1 MIGAGMMGLPNRL
14 RSPERAADTRLA
26 GGIKALLAQGDSE
39 AACAQ
44 FDRLVNRYQR
54 RAARIAYYYLHD
66 PSDVDEAVQDAFL
79 KAFVHLASFREDL
92 CFEFWFTRIL
102 VNGCLDRLK
111 ARARRRR
118 WLAPAGDD
126 ERERAEQQTA
136 GEPSPETLL
145 LQRERR
151 DCLAAAV
158 RRLPARQRTV
168 VILSQLAGYATRDVA
183 RTMGVSE
190 ATVRVHLFQA
200 VRSLRRTLGGHR
212 WLVERGATPGA
223 PAVGTGTR

>member
-1 MIGAGMMGLPNRL
+1 MGSPNPLRLPG
-14 RSPERAADTRLA
+14 RAADTRLA
-26 GGIKALLAQGDSE
+26 GDIKALLAQGDTE
-39 AACAQ
+39 AACEQ
-44 FDRLVNRYQR
+44 FDQLVHRYQR
-54 RAARIAYYYLHD
+54 RAARIAYYYLQD

-111 ARARRRR
+111 ARTRRRR
-118 WLAPAGDD
+118 WLAPVGDD
-126 ERERAEQQTA
+126 ERERAERQSA
-136 GEPSPETLL
+136 GEPSPEALL

-168 VILSQLAGYATRDVA
+168 VILSQLTGYATRDVA
-183 RTMGVSE
+183 RTMGIRE

-200 VRSLRRTLGGHR
+200 VRSLRRTLGGDR
-212 WLVERGATPGA
+212 WLVERRTTSHA
-223 PAVGTGTR
+223 PAVGTGTP

>member
-1 MIGAGMMGLPNRL
+1 MRPD
-14 RSPERAADTRLA
+14 RSPSPARAADTRLA
-26 GGIKALLAQGDSE
+26 ADIKASLARGDSE
-39 AACAQ
+39 AACDR
-44 FDRLVNRYQR
+44 FDELVGRYQR

-79 KAFVHLASFREDL
+79 KAFVHLPTFREDL

-111 ARARRRR
+111 ARTRRRR
-118 WLAPAGDD
+118 LLAPAGDD
-126 ERERAEQQTA
+126 ERERAERQTT
-136 GEPSPETLL
+136 GEPSPEALL
-145 LQRERR
+145 LERERR
-151 DCLAAAV
+151 DHLAAAV

-183 RTMGVSE
+183 RTMGISE

-200 VRSLRRTLGGHR
+200 VRSLRRALGGDR
-212 WLVERGATPGA
+212 WLVDH
-223 PAVGTGTR
+223 PAVRTSPAAGAGGA

>member
-1 MIGAGMMGLPNRL
+1 MIGSSSQL
-14 RSPERAADTRLA
+14 RSPGRAADTRLA
-26 GGIKALLAQGDSE
+26 SEIKALLAQGDTE
-39 AACAQ
+39 TACAQ
-44 FDRLVNRYQR
+44 FDQLVNRYQR
-54 RAARIAYYYLHD
+54 RATRIAYYYLHD

-79 KAFVHLASFREDL
+79 KAFVHLASFRDDL

-111 ARARRRR
+111 ALARRRR

-126 ERERAEQQTA
+126 ERERAERQTT
-136 GEPSPETLL
+136 GDPSPEALL

-158 RRLPARQRTV
+158 RRLPPRQRTV

-183 RTMGVSE
+183 RTMSVSE

-200 VRSLRRTLGGHR
+200 VRSLRKTLGGHR
-212 WLVERGATPGA
+212 WLVGDRSTPST
-223 PAVGTGTR
+223 PAVETGTR

>member
-1 MIGAGMMGLPNRL
+1 MAQPNRL
-14 RSPERAADTRLA
+14 PAPLRAADTRLA
-26 GGIKALLAQGDSE
+26 GGIKALLARGDAK
-39 AACAQ
+39 AACER
-44 FDRLVNRYQR
+44 FDQLVNRYQR
-54 RAARIAYYYLHD
+54 RAARIAYFYLKD

-79 KAFVHLASFREDL
+79 KAFVHLPSFRDDL

-118 WLAPAGDD
+118 WLAPVGDD
-126 ERERAEQQTA
+126 GRERAERQTS

-151 DCLAAAV
+151 DRLAAAV
-158 RRLPARQRTV
+158 RRLPARQRTA

-183 RTMGVSE
+183 RTMGISE

-200 VRSLRRTLGGHR
+200 VRSLRKTLGGDR
-212 WLVERGATPGA
+212 WLVENRAA
-223 PAVGTGTR
+223 PNDRVARTGTP

>member
-1 MIGAGMMGLPNRL
+1 MLGVRNRP
-14 RSPERAADTRLA
+14 RAPGRAADTRLA
-26 GGIKALLAQGDSE
+26 GDVKALLAEGESE

-44 FDRLVNRYQR
+44 FDLLVNRYQP

-66 PSDVDEAVQDAFL
+66 PADVDEAVQDAFL
-79 KAFVHLASFREDL
+79 KAFVHLPSFREDL

-111 ARARRRR
+111 TRTRRRR
-118 WLAPAGDD
+118 WVTPVGDD
-126 ERERAEQQTA
+126 ERERAERQIA
-136 GEPSPETLL
+136 AEPSPEALL

-158 RRLPARQRTV
+158 QRLPTRQRTV
-168 VILSQLAGYATRDVA
+168 VILGQLAGYATRDVA

-200 VRSLRRTLGGHR
+200 VRSLRKALGGQR
-212 WLVERGATPGA
+212 WLLEGRATPSS
-223 PAVGTGTR
+223 PAVETGTR

>member
-1 MIGAGMMGLPNRL
+1 MTGAPNRL
-14 RSPERAADTRLA
+14 RSSGRAADTRLA
-26 GGIKALLAQGDSE
+26 GDIKALLARGATE

-44 FDRLVNRYQR
+44 FDQLVNRHQR

-79 KAFVHLASFREDL
+79 KAFVNLASFREDL

-102 VNGCLDRLK
+102 VNGCVDRLK
-111 ARARRRR
+111 ALARRRR
-118 WLAPAGDD
+118 WLAPAADD
-126 ERERAEQQTA
+126 ERERAERQST
-136 GEPSPETLL
+136 GEPSPEALL

-158 RRLPARQRTV
+158 RRLPARQRTA

-183 RTMGVSE
+183 RTMGVRE

-212 WLVERGATPGA
+212 WLVERRATSST
-223 PAVGTGTR
+223 PAAGTGTR

>member
-1 MIGAGMMGLPNRL
+1 MTGPPNRL
-14 RSPERAADTRLA
+14 PSPERTADTRLA
-26 GGIKALLAQGDSE
+26 GGIKALLARGDSE

-44 FDRLVNRYQR
+44 FDQLVDRYQR
-54 RAARIAYYYLHD
+54 RAARIAYYYLQD
-66 PSDVDEAVQDAFL
+66 ASDVDEAVQDAFL
-79 KAFVHLASFREDL
+79 KAFVHLGSFREDL

-118 WLAPAGDD
+118 WMAPVGDD
-126 ERERAEQQTA
+126 ERERAERQTA
-136 GEPSPETLL
+136 GEPSPEALL

-151 DCLAAAV
+151 DRLAAAV
-158 RRLPARQRTV
+158 RRLPTRQRTV

-183 RTMGVSE
+183 RTMGISE

-200 VRSLRRTLGGHR
+200 VRSLRRNLGSAR
-212 WLVERGATPGA
+212 WLVEDRAA
-223 PAVGTGTR
+223 PNAPRAGTGTP